1 MPQKGKKKKKKS
13 RAPGCFNHFGTRLF
27 FHTSTRL
34 QLTLKTQRPKCEHM
48 QRTGRAPRYCRSPA
62 TRPRHRNKSLQAQVG
77 LMWCLGLTLTSAEEW
92 VVRTASW
99 RVSLAAGTRKI
110 LSATAGY
117 LQPGQLSCVTRYS
130 RWSNGHEWHCL
141 RSVCLGSLS
150 LTQSLQLHSFGNTEG
165 ENGNQTLTWPFSP
178 LSWHLCHPK
187 ESWRSTARWVQIG
200 TMCAQMESFSC
211 PAWRVSD
218 KVLFL
223 KTL

>member
-1 MPQKGKKKKKKS
+1 MPWPHTNLCRGM
-13 RAPGCFNHFGTRLF
+13 GCAHSLLTCELSCRNAQDPERYCWLPTVWAAILCHPIQQVKQWPWMTL
-27 FHTSTRL
+27 
-34 QLTLKTQRPKCEHM
+34 LTL
-48 QRTGRAPRYCRSPA
+48 
-62 TRPRHRNKSLQAQVG
+62 
-77 LMWCLGLTLTSAEEW
+77 
-92 VVRTASW
+92 
-99 RVSLAAGTRKI
+99 
-110 LSATAGY
+110 
-117 LQPGQLSCVTRYS
+117 
-130 RWSNGHEWHCL
+130 
-141 RSVCLGSLS
+141 CLGSLS